1 MPDEQ
6 PIDREAVVAALEP
19 FARVAL
25 ILDKLPS
32 GRLDDS
38 RPLREV
44 MPGGWPTVGDAR
56 CALAL
61 WLQLRPEEE

>member
-1 MPDEQ
+1 VPDE

-19 FARVAL
+19 FARL
-25 ILDKLPS
+25 GMILDKLPS

-38 RPLREV
+38 QPLREV

-56 CALAL
+56 RALAL
-61 WLQLRPEEE
+61 WLQLHPEEE